1 MRKLIIAVLLLIGAN
16 TFAQENTST
25 KNTISVSSNVKFK
38 KEVKAY
44 RVKLVMG
51 LDQMGYGNTEC
62 NTLEELKKK
71 YFDKLKEKG
80 IDPTKLEEKKIEY
93 LSMYY
98 QREGTIYYYEAST
111 EEEVS
116 KVLSA
121 RVNGV
126 TNNGLEYKMEIDDA
140 AYDSLVEKAIKQ
152 AKSKANRIAK
162 IANKKVGEIATISD
176 NSYGHED
183 WVYYSPK
190 DEYVRINVVFELL

>member
-1 MRKLIIAVLLLIGAN
+1 MRKLIIAVLLLIAAN
-16 TFAQENTST
+16 TFAQGNSST
-25 KNTISVSSNVKFK
+25 KNTISVSSSVKFK

-44 RVKLVMG
+44 KVKLIMG

-62 NTLEELKKK
+62 NTLDELKEK

-80 IDPTKLEEKKIEY
+80 IDPNKLKEQKIEY

-98 QREGTIYYYEAST
+98 QREGTVYYYEATT
-111 EEEVS
+111 EEEVQ

-126 TNNGLEYKMEIDDA
+126 TNNGLEYRMELDDA
-140 AYDSLVEKAIKQ
+140 LYDNLIEKALEQ
-152 AKSKANRIAK
+152 AEDKANRIAK
-162 IANKKVGEIATISD
+162 KANRKVGKIAMISD
-176 NSYGHED
+176 NSYTYED

-190 DEYVRINVVFELL
+190 DEYLRINVVFELL

>member
-1 MRKLIIAVLLLIGAN
+1 MRKLIIAVLLLIAGN
-16 TFAQENTST
+16 TIAQESTST
-25 KNTISVSSNVKFK
+25 KNTISVSSNVKFT

-44 RVKLVMG
+44 RVKLIMG
-51 LDQMGYGNTEC
+51 LDQMGYGNNEC
-62 NTLEELKKK
+62 NTLDELKKK

-98 QREGTIYYYEAST
+98 QREGTVYYYEATT

-116 KVLSA
+116 KILSA
-121 RVNGV
+121 KVNGV
-126 TNNGLEYKMEIDDA
+126 TNNGLEYKTEMDDA
-140 AYDSLVEKAIKQ
+140 LYDSLIEKAIKQ
-152 AKSKANRIAK
+152 AKDKANRIAK
-162 IANKKVGEIATISD
+162 KANKKVGEIAMISD